1 MNRINQCHLR
11 GSWREMGS
19 AVSATRKL
27 LLACAR
33 FAKDSGGKKT
43 PVLHLGMDVGC
54 LFGSDCWHQ
63 ADTQPE
69 EVPAPGGGGV
79 ETTS

>member
-1 MNRINQCHLR
+1 MNRIKSVSFGGIKAGNGFSCERNQ
-11 GSWREMGS
+11 EA
-19 AVSATRKL
+19 AVGLQTICKG
-27 LLACAR
+27 
-33 FAKDSGGKKT
+33 FWWNKT
-43 PVLHLGMDVGC
+43 PVLHLGMDVGR
-54 LFGSDCWHQ
+54 LLGSDCWHQ